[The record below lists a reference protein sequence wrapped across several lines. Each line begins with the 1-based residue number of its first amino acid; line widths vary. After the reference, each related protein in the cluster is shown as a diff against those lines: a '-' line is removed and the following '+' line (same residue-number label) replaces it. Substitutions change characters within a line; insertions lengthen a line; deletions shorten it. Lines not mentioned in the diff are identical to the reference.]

1 MIENK
6 LVEKLTYLHYTIAT
20 AESCTGGLVAA
31 NIVNVSGASEVF
43 ERGFVTYANIAK
55 EEEVGVLHETLES
68 EGAVSES
75 TAKQMALGCAKKAH
89 AEVGLSTTGLAGPN
103 GGTLEKPVGLVYIGC
118 AIKEQVY
125 VMKCNF
131 KGNRDEIRQQT
142 VQTALSFALDC
153 LNKEC

>member
-1 MIENK
+1 
-6 LVEKLTYLHYTIAT
+6 
-20 AESCTGGLVAA
+20 
-31 NIVNVSGASEVF
+31 
-43 ERGFVTYANIAK
+43 
-55 EEEVGVLHETLES
+55 
-68 EGAVSES
+68 
-75 TAKQMALGCAKKAH
+75 MALGCAKKAR
-89 AEVGLSTTGLAGPN
+89 AEVGLSTTGVAGPK